1 MNSPGTSLRQSL
13 QDRPIAL
20 VGNTSWYL
28 HNFRAGTIRA
38 LGERGARVICIAP
51 KDATSSA
58 LADELGAE
66 HIDWPLDLNGHNP
79 VRELGSLVR
88 LIKILKGRRPC
99 FVFNFTIKPNIYS
112 GIACRLLGLPYAN
125 NVTGLGMLL
134 GAGGL
139 LSRIAAWLYGLSNR
153 GAARVFVQNPDDLA
167 ELRRRG
173 LLGEARPV
181 ELAGSGVDLEHFV
194 AAPLQAASPTFV
206 MIARLQAD
214 KGVREFVAAAR
225 RMRQSCPGARFVLV
239 GPTDTANQSAI
250 PKRELDA
257 WRAEGV
263 VETPGPTDD
272 VRPWLA
278 QSDALVL
285 PSYGGEGMPRVLL
298 EAAACARPAIVS
310 DVPGCRHAV
319 IDGRTGFICEPRSA
333 DALAVVLEKFVALP
347 VDTRSKMGRTAR
359 ALAEERFSER
369 IAIDAYIDCLI
380 DCLEPD
386 VRRSAA

>member
-1 MNSPGTSLRQSL
+1 VDNTGKSSRQSL
-13 QDRPIAL
+13 QDLPIAL
-20 VGNTSWYL
+20 VANTSWYL

-51 KDATSSA
+51 EDATSRA

-88 LIKILKGRRPC
+88 LFTILKDRRPC

-112 GIACRLLGLPYAN
+112 GIACRVLGLPYAN
-125 NVTGLGMLL
+125 NVTGLGMTL
-134 GAGGL
+134 GGSGW

-173 LLGEARPV
+173 LLGKARPV

-194 AAPLQAASPTFV
+194 AEPLQATPPTFV
-206 MIARLQAD
+206 LIARLQAD

-225 RMRQSCPGARFVLV
+225 QMRQCCPGARFVLI
-239 GPTDTANQSAI
+239 GPTETANQSAI
-250 PKRELDA
+250 PERELAA

-263 VETPGPTDD
+263 VEIAGPTDD

-278 QSDALVL
+278 ECDALVL
-285 PSYGGEGMPRVLL
+285 PSYGGEGMPRVVL

-319 IDGRTGFICEPRSA
+319 VDGRTGFIVAPRNT
-333 DALAVVLEKFVALP
+333 DALVDALEKFAALP
-347 VDTRSKMGRTAR
+347 TGKRNAMGRAAR
-359 ALAEERFSER
+359 TLAEERFSER
-369 IAIDAYIDCLI
+369 IAIDAYIDCVVAL
-380 DCLEPD
+380 
-386 VRRSAA
+386 AASSSNAR